1 MVVVTGVLLPHSLLV
16 LTFGEE
22 RGRVVAGIAVVVV
35 VATGCWERVEPLRP
49 HLGVGTHARTGSPC
63 TPLSHI

>member
-1 MVVVTGVLLPHSLLV
+1 MVVVMGVLLPHSLLV
-16 LTFGEE
+16 LTVGEE
-22 RGRVVAGIAVVVV
+22 RGRIVVAVVVVV

>member
-16 LTFGEE
+16 LPVGEE
-22 RGRVVAGIAVVVV
+22 RGRKVVGAVVVV